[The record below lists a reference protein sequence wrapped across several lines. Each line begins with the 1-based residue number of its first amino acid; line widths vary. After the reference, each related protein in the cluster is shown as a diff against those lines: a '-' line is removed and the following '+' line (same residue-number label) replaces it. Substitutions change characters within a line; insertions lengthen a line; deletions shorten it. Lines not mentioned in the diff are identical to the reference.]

1 VFIFSFY
8 FYFKLRT
15 NCIKECH
22 SNNTSCVS
30 IVMTCRARSFVAPTC
45 TKVYSLFLCKSNF
58 SFHLQWTLLEEK
70 ENEMKIKN
78 DIGDS
83 KDVCRWKICHMLVTL
98 TPSLIQVIRIYF
110 KCLAR
115 KTLCFFFFARLSKE
129 RQNIYMFLSSLH
141 KDLHSCLFYN
151 IGLRN
156 IMFH

>member
-1 VFIFSFY
+1 M
-8 FYFKLRT
+8 

-22 SNNTSCVS
+22 SNNMICSIHNMSCVG
-30 IVMTCRARSFVAPTC
+30 IVMTCGARSFVEPTC
-45 TKVYSLFLCKSNF
+45 TKVYSLFLCKPNF

-83 KDVCRWKICHMLVTL
+83 KDVYHWKICHMLVTL

-115 KTLCFFFFARLSKE
+115 KTLCFFF
-129 RQNIYMFLSSLH
+129 LH
-141 KDLHSCLFYN
+141 VYQKKDKIFICFYHHCTRTC
-151 IGLRN
+151 IIAYFIILV
-156 IMFH
+156 